1 MSLSDV
7 TEKVNHLGNAWEH
20 FKRVN
25 DERLSQ
31 IEKKGAADPLTV
43 DQLNKINNAMDSQ
56 KSRLSRVETTLS
68 RPQFEVKGQRFE
80 SEEEM
85 EYKNAFSSYIR
96 RGIDNEIANLE
107 LKALTTDTGSG
118 SYGGYLV
125 TPNMQRLISGNLEKN
140 SIMRKICSVQEIST
154 SALDVIDDD
163 DTFGTTWAASE
174 TASVS
179 DSTTTTMLK
188 KTIAAHEL
196 VAQPQ
201 VTQKLIDDSA
211 IDMEEWLA
219 KRLAETFLEAEEN
232 AFINGTGSAQ
242 PTGILNY
249 SHGTT
254 SSTIEH
260 TTSAESVDGTFTV
273 EELLNLYYSLDEKYI
288 NKASFLTSRAM
299 VQKIRTLK
307 DASNDYI
314 WQPGILAGQDDMLLG
329 VPVYQNS
336 FVPAPGDAT
345 KSLIL
350 GDFSQYQIVDRADV
364 RILRD
369 PFTSKPYVRFY
380 TTKRVGGDVTRTEA
394 FKVLVLGSDGA

>member
-7 TEKVNHLGNAWEH
+7 TEQVGRLGNAWEH
-20 FKRVN
+20 FKKVN

-43 DQLNKINNAMDSQ
+43 DQLSKINNVMDSQ
-56 KSRLSRVETTLS
+56 KSRLSRIETALS
-68 RPQFEVKGQRFE
+68 RPQFEIKGQRFE

-85 EYKNAFSSYIR
+85 EYKNAFSNYIR
-96 RGIDNEIANLE
+96 RGVDNEIANLE

-125 TPNMQRLISGNLEKN
+125 TPNLQRLISGNLEKH
-140 SIMRKICSVQEIST
+140 SVLRKICAIQEIST
-154 SALDVIDDD
+154 SALDIIDDD
-163 DTFGTTWAASE
+163 NTFGTAWAASE

-188 KTIAAHEL
+188 KSISAHEL

-219 KRLAETFLEAEEN
+219 KRLAETFLETEEN

-254 SSTIEH
+254 TSTIEH
-260 TTSAESVDGTFTV
+260 TTSAETTDGTFTV
-273 EELLNLYYSLDEKYI
+273 EELLDLYYSLDEKYV
-288 NKASFLTSRAM
+288 NRASFLTSRAM

-307 DASNDYI
+307 DSSSEYI

-336 FVPAPGDAT
+336 YVPAPGDAT

-350 GDFSQYQIVDRADV
+350 GDFSQYQIVDRTDI

-380 TTKRVGGDVTRTEA
+380 TTKRVGGDVIRTEA
-394 FKVLVLGSDGA
+394 FKILVLGSDA